1 MRLRRIRFVHL
12 LTLFVSMAILTI
24 SVLQLLASY
33 FEAKD
38 SLSDTTFKLNFES
51 ALKMG
56 VTMGS
61 VFRSMEN
68 TLRGNAD
75 HIAEQAERDNDLQP
89 HVDHFMESNNFFNGI
104 VVVNKEGIVLATSE
118 NLAGLRGAEWTNEA
132 ARKALE
138 SRVPG
143 ISAPYRSGDGNFVV
157 LMTYPVFDKNYGY
170 IGFVGGTIHL
180 SEPNVLKDIFG
191 TISIGDSGTYFYVV
205 DPSGTILYHPDPERL
220 GDNVA
225 DNAVVQ
231 KLLKGQHG
239 FEKVKNTQGDVFLA
253 GYSSVAENGWG
264 IVVQTPME
272 EIHGK
277 ARQVMLRELGYTLPF
292 IVLLLLVTILLARK
306 LAAPFSALA
315 EMTEK
320 LVAGGKADKGMEPA
334 FLSFEANQ
342 LHRTVM
348 LAMEQLQKR
357 AERLLNESQTDPLTG
372 LANRRTMDRWMAEW
386 IGGQKPFSVVM
397 LDIDHFK
404 KVNDTYGHQTGDEVL
419 RFLARNML
427 AYLRK
432 DDCCC
437 RYGGEEFAI
446 LLPETTAEE
455 AFKIAERIRTNMETA
470 ISPTGGPI
478 TISCGVAAYPD
489 DAETAQGLLEAA
501 DTALYEAKRAGRNR
515 TVVFRKIGNP

>member
-1 MRLRRIRFVHL
+1 
-12 LTLFVSMAILTI
+12 
-24 SVLQLLASY
+24 
-33 FEAKD
+33 
-38 SLSDTTFKLNFES
+38 
-51 ALKMG
+51 
-56 VTMGS
+56 
-61 VFRSMEN
+61 
-68 TLRGNAD
+68 
-75 HIAEQAERDNDLQP
+75 
-89 HVDHFMESNNFFNGI
+89 
-104 VVVNKEGIVLATSE
+104 
-118 NLAGLRGAEWTNEA
+118 
-132 ARKALE
+132 
-138 SRVPG
+138 
-143 ISAPYRSGDGNFVV
+143 
-157 LMTYPVFDKNYGY
+157 
-170 IGFVGGTIHL
+170 
-180 SEPNVLKDIFG
+180 
-191 TISIGDSGTYFYVV
+191 
-205 DPSGTILYHPDPERL
+205 
-220 GDNVA
+220 
-225 DNAVVQ
+225 
-231 KLLKGQHG
+231 
-239 FEKVKNTQGDVFLA
+239 
-253 GYSSVAENGWG
+253 
-264 IVVQTPME
+264 
-272 EIHGK
+272 
-277 ARQVMLRELGYTLPF
+277 
-292 IVLLLLVTILLARK
+292 
-306 LAAPFSALA
+306 
-315 EMTEK
+315 
-320 LVAGGKADKGMEPA
+320 MEPA